1 MPARWGR
8 AWLLAWVAISC
19 IWVAAIAF
27 LAVET
32 NPRVPLDMS
41 RGDPQVVAAYDR
53 AVTRHM
59 LRYLF
64 AGVLPPALLFL
75 LLWAIVRLRRPAS
88 TQQNGSGPDGRL

>member
-19 IWVAAIAF
+19 VWMAAIAL
-27 LAVET
+27 LALET
-32 NPRVPLDMS
+32 RPQFPLDMS

-59 LRYLF
+59 LQHLF

-75 LLWAIVRLRRPAS
+75 LLWAIAGLRRPAS
-88 TQQNGSGPDGRL
+88 ARQNGSWPGGRL